1 MLGVNENNVEDLDDA
16 ESSSMPDKY
25 RIHMDGDNIYV
36 IYASPSQSSDDTSVN
51 SKIDTIITSPI
62 ASVAESSQQQLLQ
75 SSEIYHQIEYNPP
88 PQSSF
93 PSVIETQPPASLS
106 SSSSTSSSHFFRF
119 SSFKTVVQPESI
131 KTYRAGSEDDSG
143 NYPIMK
149 KQKS

>member
-1 MLGVNENNVEDLDDA
+1 MTDTTNTIIMLGVNENNVEESDA
-16 ESSSMPDKY
+16 ESSSMDKY

-106 SSSSTSSSHFFRF
+106 SSSTSTSSSHFFRF
-119 SSFKTVVQPESI
+119 SSSFKTVVQPL
-131 KTYRAGSEDDSG
+131 
-143 NYPIMK
+143 K
-149 KQKS
+149 KFNFPF